1 MKKRLNRIRLIDIAE
16 KTHLSVNTIS
26 KVLNGRE
33 KEAGIAVETA
43 KRVRKMADE
52 LGYIP
57 DQMARCLRA
66 KNTDTI
72 GVYIDKI
79 TDHVRAETLHAILQ
93 ELSNRGLFP
102 LIMLAEAGYEKC
114 CEAFIR
120 NRIEGLIL
128 CGTMQAMNADFF
140 NRLYENKIKTV
151 ITGCFFHDRNLNNVF
166 REVSFVNVDNERGV
180 ELQIRHLH
188 EQGRSRIAF
197 LSGPTHDSD
206 MHIRKKT
213 YMDLI
218 KTVHEP
224 VVGQIDKDTSYLE
237 HGYWSMDMLLA
248 GRQEIDAVI
257 AFDDKVALGAIRCLH
272 DKGRNVPGDVAVIG
286 FDNSPEDD
294 YTLPR
299 LSSISLPTQEIGTKS
314 VELLLDRLENKT
326 KPKTIYVLPSLVARE
341 STQPSAGKPQKG
353 NPPD

>member
-1 MKKRLNRIRLIDIAE
+1 LKKRLNRIRLIDIAK
-16 KTHLSVNTIS
+16 KTNVSVNTVS

-33 KEAGIAVETA
+33 KEAGIAAETA

-151 ITGCFFHDRNLNNVF
+151 ITGCFFHDRNLHDVL
-166 REVSFVNVDNERGV
+166 RQVSFVNVDNEKGI
-180 ELQIRHLH
+180 ELQINHLI
-188 EQGRSRIAF
+188 EQGRKRIAF
-197 LSGPTHDSD
+197 ITGPTHDSD
-206 MHIRKKT
+206 MHIRKKA

-218 KTVHEP
+218 EKFHEP
-224 VVGQIDKDTSYLE
+224 IIGQLGENTSYLE
-237 HGYWSMDMLLA
+237 HGYLSVDMLLDSKK
-248 GRQEIDAVI
+248 EFDAII
-257 AFDDKVALGAIRCLH
+257 AFDDEVALGAINRLH
-272 DKGRNVPGDVAVIG
+272 EKRINVPADVAVIG
-286 FDNSPEDD
+286 FDNSPEGN
-294 YTLPR
+294 YTIPR
-299 LSSISLPTQEIGTKS
+299 LSSVSLPTQEIGMKS

-326 KPKTIYVLPSLVARE
+326 DPETIYVSPSLVVRE